1 MNVNLKFFASF
12 RLLTG
17 TAGTEIEVP
26 EGTTTSD
33 LLEMVREMY
42 NGFNEK
48 TVLYAVN
55 GEYVGGNIGLKEG
68 DAIAFFP
75 PVSGG

>member
-1 MNVNLKFFASF
+1 MKVRLKFFASF

-17 TAGTEIEVP
+17 TAGTELEVP

-33 LLEMVREMY
+33 LLGMVREMY
-42 NGFNEK
+42 NGFIEK

-55 GEYVGGNIGLKEG
+55 GEYVGEDVGLEEG
-68 DAIAFFP
+68 DSVAFFP

>member
-1 MNVNLKFFASF
+1 MKVRLKFFASF

-17 TAGTEIEVP
+17 TAGTELEVP

-33 LLEMVREMY
+33 LLEMIKERY
-42 NGFNEK
+42 DGFNEK

-55 GEYVGGNIGLKEG
+55 GEYVGEEVGLKEG

>member
-1 MNVNLKFFASF
+1 MKVRLKFFASF

-17 TAGTEIEVP
+17 TAGTELEVP

-33 LLEMVREMY
+33 LLEIIKAMY
-42 NGFNEK
+42 DGFNEK

-55 GEYVGGNIGLKEG
+55 GEYVGGTVGLKEG

>member
-1 MNVNLKFFASF
+1 MKVKLKFFASF

-17 TAGTEIEVP
+17 TAGTELEIP
-26 EGTTTSD
+26 EGTKTGD
-33 LLEMVREMY
+33 LMEIVREMY
-42 NGFNEK
+42 DGFDEK

-55 GEYVGGNIGLKEG
+55 GDYVGEEVGLREG

>member
-1 MNVNLKFFASF
+1 MKVNLKFFASL

-17 TAGTEIEVP
+17 TAEKELEVP
-26 EGTTTSD
+26 EGTTGSD
-33 LLEMVREMY
+33 LVEMIREMY
-42 NGFNEK
+42 DGFNEK

-55 GEYVGGNIGLKEG
+55 GEYVGEEVGLKEG
-68 DAIAFFP
+68 DSIAFFP

>member
-1 MNVNLKFFASF
+1 MNVRLKFFASL

-17 TAGTEIEVP
+17 TAGTELEVP

-33 LLEMVREMY
+33 LLEMVGEMY
-42 NGFNEK
+42 DGFNEK

-55 GEYVGGNIGLKEG
+55 GEYVGEDTGIEEG
-68 DAIAFFP
+68 DSIAFFP

>member
-1 MNVNLKFFASF
+1 MNVRLKFFASF

-17 TAGTEIEVP
+17 TAGTELEVP

-42 NGFNEK
+42 NGFNDK

-68 DAIAFFP
+68 DSIAFFP

>member
-1 MNVNLKFFASF
+1 MKVKLKFFASF

-17 TAGTEIEVP
+17 VAETEIEVH
-26 EGTTTSD
+26 EGTRTGD
-33 LLEMVREMY
+33 LLILVREKY
-42 NGFNEK
+42 EGFDEK

-55 GEYVGGNIGLKEG
+55 GEYVGEDVGLEEG
-68 DAIAFFP
+68 DAVAFFP

>member
-1 MNVNLKFFASF
+1 MKVRLKFFASF

-17 TAGTEIEVP
+17 TAGTELEVP
-26 EGTTTSD
+26 EGATTGG

-42 NGFNEK
+42 EGFDEK

-55 GEYVGGNIGLKEG
+55 GEYVGEEVGLKEG
-68 DAIAFFP
+68 DSVAFFP

>member
-1 MNVNLKFFASF
+1 MKLKFFASF

-17 TAGTEIEVP
+17 VAETEIEVH
-26 EGTTTSD
+26 EGTRTGD
-33 LLEMVREMY
+33 LLILVREKY
-42 NGFNEK
+42 EGFDEK

-55 GEYVGGNIGLKEG
+55 GEYVGEDVGLEEG
-68 DAIAFFP
+68 DAVAFFP

>member
-1 MNVNLKFFASF
+1 MNVRLKFFASL

-17 TAGTEIEVP
+17 TAGTELEVP
-26 EGTTTSD
+26 EGTKTGD
-33 LLEMVREMY
+33 LMEIVREMY
-42 NGFNEK
+42 AGFNEK

-55 GEYVGGNIGLKEG
+55 GEYVGENVGLKEG
-68 DAIAFFP
+68 DSIAFFP

>member
-1 MNVNLKFFASF
+1 MNVRLKFFASF

-17 TAGTEIEVP
+17 TAGTELEVP

-33 LLEMVREMY
+33 LLVMVRDMY
-42 NGFNEK
+42 DGFNEK

-55 GEYVGGNIGLKEG
+55 GEYVGEKVGLKEG

>member
-1 MNVNLKFFASF
+1 MNVRLKFFASF

-17 TAGTEIEVP
+17 TAGTELEVP

-33 LLEMVREMY
+33 LLEMVGEMY
-42 NGFNEK
+42 DGFNEK

-55 GEYVGGNIGLKEG
+55 GEYVGEDVGLEEG

>member
-1 MNVNLKFFASF
+1 MKVNLKFFASF

-17 TAGTEIEVP
+17 TAGTELEVP

-33 LLEMVREMY
+33 LLDLVRELY
-42 NGFNEK
+42 DGFDEK

-55 GEYVGGNIGLKEG
+55 GEYVGEKVGLREG
-68 DAIAFFP
+68 DSVAFFP

>member
-1 MNVNLKFFASF
+1 MNVRLKFFASF
-12 RLLTG
+12 RLLAG
-17 TAGTEIEVP
+17 TAGTELEVP

-42 NGFNEK
+42 DGFNEK
-48 TVLYAVN
+48 MVLYAVN
-55 GEYVGGNIGLKEG
+55 GEYVGEEVGLKEG

>member
-1 MNVNLKFFASF
+1 MNVKLKFFASL

-17 TAGTEIEVP
+17 AAETDLQVP
-26 EGTTTSD
+26 EGTTTGD
-33 LLEMVREMY
+33 LVKIVRKMY
-42 NGFNEK
+42 DGFNEK

-55 GEYVGGNIGLKEG
+55 GEYVGNEIRLNEG

>member
-1 MNVNLKFFASF
+1 MKVRLKFFASL

-17 TAGTEIEVP
+17 TAGTDLEVP

-33 LLEMVREMY
+33 LWERVREMY
-42 NGFNEK
+42 DGFNEK

-55 GEYVGGNIGLKEG
+55 GEYVGEEVGLKEG

>member
-1 MNVNLKFFASF
+1 MKVKLKFFASF

-17 TAGTEIEVP
+17 TAGTELEIP
-26 EGTTTSD
+26 EGTKTGD
-33 LLEMVREMY
+33 LMEIVREMY
-42 NGFNEK
+42 SGFNEK
-48 TVLYAVN
+48 KVLYAVN
-55 GEYVGGNIGLKEG
+55 GDYVGEEVGLREG

>member
-1 MNVNLKFFASF
+1 MKVKLKFFASL
-12 RLLTG
+12 RMLTG
-17 TAGTEIEVP
+17 TAGTELEVP
-26 EGTTTSD
+26 EGTKTGD
-33 LLEMVREMY
+33 LLELVREKY
-42 NGFNEK
+42 DGFTEK

-55 GEYVGGNIGLKEG
+55 GDYVGENAGLKEG

>member
-1 MNVNLKFFASF
+1 MKVRLKFFASF

-17 TAGTEIEVP
+17 TARAELEVP

-33 LLEMVREMY
+33 LLEMIKDMY
-42 NGFNEK
+42 DGFNEK

-55 GEYVGGNIGLKEG
+55 GEYVGGNVGLKEG